1 MRVRLHLGRPS
12 LRHHV
17 LKEGALAADSR
28 CRLQSCCTA
37 RLLRVCDGHVKPK
50 AQLFLPQQLRAQ
62 TFYLAMHI
70 CCVLREVSFL
80 SFTAGAGLRHVAHA
94 LLMGAEVKQRSAAE
108 ALTVGDKQSM
118 NGDAVAPSAMY
129 IRDRVGVPR
138 DLPLP
143 AARQLRAHLNWLID
157 MLMES

>member
-1 MRVRLHLGRPS
+1 M
-12 LRHHV
+12 
-17 LKEGALAADSR
+17 
-28 CRLQSCCTA
+28 
-37 RLLRVCDGHVKPK
+37 
-50 AQLFLPQQLRAQ
+50 
-62 TFYLAMHI
+62 
-70 CCVLREVSFL
+70 
-80 SFTAGAGLRHVAHA
+80 RHVAHA

-157 MLMES
+157 MLTES